1 MVLLSK
7 VTFARSF
14 TSAHI
19 VANVRRTAPRHRLL
33 ASIDTAP
40 YDLKLINLLTIE
52 KEELQQHIVSWG
64 FPKYRSEQV
73 WKWIRDGVT
82 SIDDMTNLPQ
92 HLKEQLQKYT
102 KEGGGSLILD
112 TELISKD
119 GTRKRAYRLWDGQ
132 LIESVLMPYR
142 DGRYTAC
149 ISSQAGCAMGCVF
162 CATGQM
168 GFARQLTPDE
178 IIEQVARFDAE
189 LRRDQG
195 ANGGGGSR
203 VSNVVFMGMG
213 EPLANYRNV
222 RTAINRIT
230 QDLGIGARKITVST
244 VGVIPNIRKLFS
256 DPEMPQVRLAVSLHC
271 ASDQERTKLLPAN
284 ARYGGLDELMLT
296 LKDYIEA
303 TNRRITLEW
312 ALIEDQNDDP
322 ATAKQLGNLVKRF
335 GIRRDMVHVNVIPL
349 NPTGGFGGS
358 PSGRSRVNEFCS
370 TLVDDFGI
378 ACTPRVR
385 RGIDINAGCGQL
397 KAKLEKKPKTG
408 TTDDV
413 EESMERDQLELTDFL
428 HSPSPQFGVYAEDD
442 YYIDDDD
449 SEFDIDIDDSHDQD
463 PVEATAKLQLP
474 PPHNPVQTRTEFI
487 IDDDAIDFEEDD
499 YEDPEFATDWELE
512 EAERLIML
520 VRSMSPNPPLPTT
533 PTHLLAMP
541 VTNDA
546 FTVITKTTTSI
557 TDEDSLREAKK
568 RRKKLLKNLKAID
581 RLIERKQQDSDFEFN
596 EEQASKV
603 AREMEWRAELES
615 VEHNLQ

>member
-7 VTFARSF
+7 IVSVRSLAPPQLF
-14 TSAHI
+14 HRPSML
-19 VANVRRTAPRHRLL
+19 RRTAPRLF
-33 ASIDTAP
+33 ASMDSAP
-40 YDLKLINLLTIE
+40 SDLKLINLLTIE
-52 KEELQQHIVSWG
+52 RDELQQHIVSWG

-82 SIDDMTNLPQ
+82 SIDGMTNLPQ
-92 HLKEQLQKYT
+92 PLKEQLQKYT
-102 KEGGGSLILD
+102 KGGSLILD

-178 IIEQVARFDAE
+178 ILEQVARFDAE

-195 ANGGGGSR
+195 ESAR

-256 DPEMPQVRLAVSLHC
+256 DPEMPQIRLAVSLHC

-296 LKDYIEA
+296 LKEYIDT

-335 GIRRDMVHVNVIPL
+335 GIRRDMIHVNVIPL

-358 PSGRSRVNEFCS
+358 PSGRTRVNEFCS

-397 KAKLEKKPKTG
+397 KAKLEKKSKTV

-413 EESMERDQLELTDFL
+413 AEEAMERDQLELADFL
-428 HSPSPQFGVYAEDD
+428 QSPPPYVGVDEDD
-442 YYIDDDD
+442 SYDVDEDDID
-449 SEFDIDIDDSHDQD
+449 FDIDIEEGNNHDQ
-463 PVEATAKLQLP
+463 VQATEKVRLASP
-474 PPHNPVQTRTEFI
+474 PRTQVQKKTEFI
-487 IDDDAIDFEEDD
+487 IETDAIDFEEDD
-499 YEDPEFATDWELE
+499 YEDPEFVTKWELE
-512 EAERLIML
+512 EAQRLIML
-520 VRSMSPNPPLPTT
+520 VRNMSPNPPPLTT
-533 PTHLLAMP
+533 THLVMP
-541 VTNDA
+541 DTEVMAGAT
-546 FTVITKTTTSI
+546 TTTTSI
-557 TDEDSLREAKK
+557 TDQDALREAKK

-581 RLIERKQQDSDFEFN
+581 RVIERKQEDSEFEFN
-596 EEQASKV
+596 DEQASKV

>member
-1 MVLLSK
+1 MNFTSIAIMFLLSK
-7 VTFARSF
+7 IVTVRSLAPLPQVYRP
-14 TSAHI
+14 SI
-19 VANVRRTAPRHRLL
+19 LRRTAPRLF
-33 ASIDTAP
+33 ASMDTAP
-40 YDLKLINLLTIE
+40 SDLKLINLLTIE
-52 KEELQQHIVSWG
+52 REELQQHIVSWG

-92 HLKEQLQKYT
+92 PLKEHLQKYT
-102 KEGGGSLILD
+102 KGGSLILD

-178 IIEQVARFDAE
+178 ILEQVARFDAE

-195 ANGGGGSR
+195 EAAR

-256 DPEMPQVRLAVSLHC
+256 DPEMPQIRLAVSLHC

-296 LKDYIEA
+296 LKEYIDT

-349 NPTGGFGGS
+349 NPT
-358 PSGRSRVNEFCS
+358 
-370 TLVDDFGI
+370 DDFGI

-397 KAKLEKKPKTG
+397 KAKLEKKSKAEA
-408 TTDDV
+408 TDDV
-413 EESMERDQLELTDFL
+413 VEVEDSLERDQLELADFIQ
-428 HSPSPQFGVYAEDD
+428 SPSPQLGVYEDD
-442 YYIDDDD
+442 SYYIDEDDD
-449 SEFDIDIDDSHDQD
+449 DFDIDIEDGYFPDQ
-463 PVEATAKLQLP
+463 VEATEKVQFASP
-474 PPHNPVQTRTEFI
+474 PSTKVQGKTEFI
-487 IDDDAIDFEEDD
+487 IEADAIDFEEDD

-512 EAERLIML
+512 EAQRLIML
-520 VRSMSPNPPLPTT
+520 VRNLAPNPPPLTT
-533 PTHLLAMP
+533 THLVMP
-541 VTNDA
+541 PVAEDA
-546 FTVITKTTTSI
+546 AAGAATSTTSI
-557 TDEDSLREAKK
+557 TDEDALREAKK

-581 RLIERKQQDSDFEFN
+581 RLLERKQQDSDFEFN

>member
-195 ANGGGGSR
+195 ANGGGASR

>member
-1 MVLLSK
+1 MFLLSQ
-7 VTFARSF
+7 VTSVRSF
-14 TSAHI
+14 
-19 VANVRRTAPRHRLL
+19 ANSPSHRACLATVGRRHRLF
-33 ASIDTAP
+33 ASMDTAP
-40 YDLKLINLLTIE
+40 ADLKLINLLTIE
-52 KEELQQHIVSWG
+52 KDELQQHIVSWG

-73 WKWIRDGVT
+73 WKLIRDGVT

-92 HLKEQLQKYT
+92 PLKEQLHKYT
-102 KEGGGSLILD
+102 KESGGSLTLD

-189 LRRDQG
+189 LRRDHGQSG
-195 ANGGGGSR
+195 ASR

-244 VGVIPNIRKLFS
+244 VGVVPNIRKLFS
-256 DPEMPQVRLAVSLHC
+256 DPEMPQIRLAVSLHC
-271 ASDQERTKLLPAN
+271 ASDQERSKLMPAN
-284 ARYGGLDELMLT
+284 SRYGGLDELMLT
-296 LKDYIEA
+296 LKEYIDT

-335 GIRRDMVHVNVIPL
+335 GIRRDMIHVNVIPL

-397 KAKLEKKPKTG
+397 KANLEKKSKAG
-408 TTDDV
+408 TADSV
-413 EESMERDQLELTDFL
+413 EESMERDPLELADFL
-428 HSPSPQFGVYAEDD
+428 QSPSPQLGVYEDDD
-442 YYIDDDD
+442 YYMDEDDC
-449 SEFDIDIDDSHDQD
+449 EFDIDIDESRVQDSVQ
-463 PVEATAKLQLP
+463 ATGKLQSAFPRHQL
-474 PPHNPVQTRTEFI
+474 QTTTEFV
-487 IDDDAIDFEEDD
+487 IDADAIDFEEDD

-520 VRSMSPNPPLPTT
+520 VRSMSPNPPPLSTT
-533 PTHLLAMP
+533 TLEMP
-541 VTNDA
+541 AND
-546 FTVITKTTTSI
+546 VTTTSI
-557 TDEDSLREAKK
+557 TDEDALREAKK

-581 RLIERKQQDSDFEFN
+581 RLMERKQQDSEFEFN
-596 EEQASKV
+596 DEQASKV